1 MRTELLAV
9 MKKEV
14 RQIFR
19 DRRMAMTLI
28 MAPVLQLMLLGY
40 AVDLDVDRIPTA
52 VVDLDQTA
60 ESRALIF
67 GLFADQTMVE
77 VAHDGDPD
85 EAIAGGTAQVAV
97 IIPRGIGSD
106 LLHERTSEVQLV
118 INGSDPIR
126 AQAALDA
133 ALSYSQA
140 QSVSIATS
148 RFEARASLLGS
159 SASIPSVKV
168 VPRILYN
175 PQMKSP
181 LYMVPG
187 VAAMVLLVVT
197 TISTAMSIAKER
209 ELGTVEQLLV
219 TPMAPSTLLLGKVL
233 PFAAI
238 GVVVAGVVLAVG
250 TNLFDVPVRGPVY
263 ILFLGTVFYLLS
275 TLGVG
280 VFISTMAKTQQQ
292 AILGGFFFVM
302 PAIYLSGFM
311 SPVENMPT
319 WIQPITLFNPVRYY
333 VEILR
338 SCLLKAATISELWQ
352 ELTALIAFGVGIFGL
367 SALHFKKRL
376 A

>member
-28 MAPVLQLMLLGY
+28 LAPVIQLMLLGY
-40 AVDLDVDRIPTA
+40 AVDLDVDRIPTSI
-52 VVDLDQTA
+52 VDLDQTN
-60 ESRALIF
+60 ESRELIR
-67 GLFADQTMVE
+67 GLFADRTLIE
-77 VAHDGDPD
+77 VSRDEDAD
-85 EAIAGGTAQVAV
+85 EAISRNTAQVAV
-97 IIPRGIGSD
+97 VFPRGLSRD
-106 LLHERTSEVQLV
+106 LLHQRPTEVQLV

-126 AQAALDA
+126 SQAALEA
-133 ALSYSQA
+133 AMSYFQERSI
-140 QSVSIATS
+140 SVATS
-148 RFEARASLLGS
+148 RYQDAASRNGVN
-159 SASIPSVKV
+159 ASMPRVTV

-181 LYMVPG
+181 VYMVPG

-219 TPMAPSTLLLGKVL
+219 TPMQPATLLLGKVL
-233 PFAAI
+233 PFAGI

-250 TNLFDVPVRGPVY
+250 TNLFEVPVRGPVY
-263 ILFLGTVFYLLS
+263 VLFLGTVFYLLS

-280 VFISTMAKTQQQ
+280 VFISTMARTQQQ

-311 SPVENMPT
+311 SPVENMPA
-319 WIQPITLFNPVRYY
+319 WIQPLTVINPVRYY

-338 SCLLKAATISELWQ
+338 SCLLKAATLSELWD
-352 ELTALIAFGVGIFGL
+352 ELLALVLFGSTIFGL
-367 SALHFKKRL
+367 SALRFRKRL